1 MDDSFGQDWTHPTGR
16 SASSL
21 RTLIVDNY
29 DSYTFNLLQ
38 LFEEDQLKNVVVIR
52 NDQFEWCVRCSSKVT
67 DTNVVSDQQIRC

>member
-1 MDDSFGQDWTHPTGR
+1 MGESFGQGWAHPGR
-16 SASSL
+16 SGASSL

-52 NDQFEWCVRCSSKVT
+52 NDQFEW
-67 DTNVVSDQQIRC
+67 